1 MFCISPAQ
9 TGRLSPLEFK
19 ATTMASLP
27 LPSSPWRANALL
39 LAKAEQQQR
48 KLRAPLDRVG
58 VAAQQQQRHE
68 QELARAQQQLADEQ
82 AGSSSASLMM
92 L

>member
-1 MFCISPAQ
+1 MEIQSDDDGEPI
-9 TGRLSPLEFK
+9 EWV
-19 ATTMASLP
+19 
-27 LPSSPWRANALL
+27 PSSSWRANALL
-39 LAKAEQQQR
+39 LAKAEQQQQR